1 MTSPSARMADLF
13 PTADPRRTTGP
24 TRVADRPRV
33 ADPPRKVDPSRDA
46 GPSRVNG
53 PPAAVAGLA
62 TLLVLAD
69 GRLPAGGHAHS
80 GGLEAAVTS
89 GRVRDLAG
97 LTAFLRG
104 RLASTGRVTAAFAA
118 AACAAA
124 WPTDG
129 PPGNAPNQPADA
141 PSKSTDRHAD
151 PSSGSAPDRHADL
164 SSGSATDRHVSL
176 ASGGATDRHVHLSSG
191 SATDRHVAGVP
202 GSATERT
209 PGRTADAGARIEA
222 LDQGM
227 DARTPSPA
235 LRRASRAQGRAL
247 LRAGRA
253 MWPVDVAI
261 RNPHHPVA
269 LGVVAAAAGL
279 APAEAAVVGAYGTVS
294 GPASAAVRLLG
305 LDPYAVHALLA
316 ELAGECDRL
325 AALAVAGVDDPV
337 DLLPADSTPLL
348 EIGAEVHAS
357 WEVRL
362 FAS

>member
-1 MTSPSARMADLF
+1 MT
-13 PTADPRRTTGP
+13 
-24 TRVADRPRV
+24 
-33 ADPPRKVDPSRDA
+33 
-46 GPSRVNG
+46 
-53 PPAAVAGLA
+53 AVTGLA

-89 GRVRDLAG
+89 GRLRDLAG
-97 LTAFLRG
+97 LTAFLHG
-104 RLASTGRVTAAFAA
+104 RLAGTGRVAAAFAA
-118 AACAAA
+118 AACAAGSA
-124 WPTDG
+124 ACAAGSAACAAGSAACAAGSAACAAGSAGDTARKPAEGAARFSGEPPGRAGGAPPRDG
-129 PPGNAPNQPADA
+129 PDGAAGFSFESPAGAGDA
-141 PSKSTDRHAD
+141 PPGDGPDGAV
-151 PSSGSAPDRHADL
+151 GS
-164 SSGSATDRHVSL
+164 
-176 ASGGATDRHVHLSSG
+176 
-191 SATDRHVAGVP
+191 
-202 GSATERT
+202 
-209 PGRTADAGARIEA
+209 RIDA

-253 MWPVDVAI
+253 MWTVDSVI

-279 APAEAAVVGAYGTVS
+279 SPAEAAVAGAYGTVS

-316 ELAGECDRL
+316 ELAGVCDRL
-325 AALAVAGVDDPV
+325 AALAATGADDPV
-337 DLLPADSTPLL
+337 DRLPADSTPLL

>member
-1 MTSPSARMADLF
+1 MT
-13 PTADPRRTTGP
+13 
-24 TRVADRPRV
+24 
-33 ADPPRKVDPSRDA
+33 
-46 GPSRVNG
+46 
-53 PPAAVAGLA
+53 AVTGLA

-89 GRVRDLAG
+89 GRLRDLAG
-97 LTAFLRG
+97 LTAFLHG
-104 RLASTGRVTAAFAA
+104 RLAGTGRVAAAFAA
-118 AACAAA
+118 AACAAGSA
-124 WPTDG
+124 DNTAGSADNTAGKPADSAARFPGEPPGKAGDATPGDG
-129 PPGNAPNQPADA
+129 PDGAAGSSFEAPGAAGDA
-141 PSKSTDRHAD
+141 
-151 PSSGSAPDRHADL
+151 
-164 SSGSATDRHVSL
+164 
-176 ASGGATDRHVHLSSG
+176 
-191 SATDRHVAGVP
+191 
-202 GSATERT
+202 T
-209 PGRTADAGARIEA
+209 PGDGPDGAAGSRLDA
-222 LDQGM
+222 LDRGM

-253 MWPVDVAI
+253 MWPVDPVI

-279 APAEAAVVGAYGTVS
+279 SPAEAAVAGAYGTVS

-305 LDPYAVHALLA
+305 LDPYTVHALLA
-316 ELAGECDRL
+316 ELAGVCDRL
-325 AALAVAGVDDPV
+325 AALAVTGADDPV
-337 DLLPADSTPLL
+337 DQLPADSTPLL